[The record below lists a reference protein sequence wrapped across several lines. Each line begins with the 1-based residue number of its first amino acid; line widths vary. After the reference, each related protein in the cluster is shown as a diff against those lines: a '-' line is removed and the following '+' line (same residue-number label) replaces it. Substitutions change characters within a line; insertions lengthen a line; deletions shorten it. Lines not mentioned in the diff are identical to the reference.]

1 MHPKD
6 EPPAVAAACYV
17 NGKPF
22 GIVQIPADAV
32 PYDVPAPKA
41 TRCRSRKRFIKL
53 LMAAGIERNQAARAA
68 DCVKQANRDRDAP
81 RYQKA
86 YKTTY
91 LQAIYGMKPI
101 TIERSFTLWT
111 F

>member
-1 MHPKD
+1 MHPED
-6 EPPAVAAACYV
+6 ETPKVEANLYV
-17 NGKPF
+17 NGKLV
-22 GIVQIPADAV
+22 GIVKVPAYAL
-32 PYDVPAPKA
+32 PYDIPAPKA
-41 TRCRSRKRFIKL
+41 RRCRSRKRFIKL
-53 LMAAGIERNQAARAA
+53 LMAAGIERNQAAREA
-68 DCVKQANRDRDAP
+68 DRVKRAHRDRDAP